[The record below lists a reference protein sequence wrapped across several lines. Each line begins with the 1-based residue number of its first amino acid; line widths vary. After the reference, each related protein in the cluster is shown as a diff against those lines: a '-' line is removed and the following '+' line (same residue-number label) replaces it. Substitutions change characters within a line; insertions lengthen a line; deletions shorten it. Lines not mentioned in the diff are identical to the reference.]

1 MTFRRPVRR
10 IALVGLS
17 GAGKST
23 VGPIVAER
31 LGWRFIDFDD
41 EIVRRTAMSVAE
53 LFQRDGE
60 TAFRAMEARL
70 TVELSSLS
78 EIVLAP
84 GGGWAAQPESWAAL
98 PADTASVW
106 LRVSPDEAIRRL
118 AGSPVARPL
127 LAGDDPTGALRALA
141 ERRNEHYARAD
152 LVMDVDELTPNDVAL
167 GIVEWL
173 RQNAL

>member
-1 MTFRRPVRR
+1 MAYRRPVRR
-10 IALVGLS
+10 IVLVGLS

-23 VGPIVAER
+23 VGPKVAR
-31 LGWRFIDFDD
+31 MLGWRFLDFDD
-41 EIVRRTAMSVAE
+41 EIVRRSGMSVAS

-118 AGSPVARPL
+118 EGSPVARPL
-127 LAGDDPTGALRALA
+127 LAGADPLGALRSLA
-141 ERRNEHYARAD
+141 ERRHEHYTRAD
-152 LVMDVDELTPNDVAL
+152 LVVDVDDLTPNDVAL